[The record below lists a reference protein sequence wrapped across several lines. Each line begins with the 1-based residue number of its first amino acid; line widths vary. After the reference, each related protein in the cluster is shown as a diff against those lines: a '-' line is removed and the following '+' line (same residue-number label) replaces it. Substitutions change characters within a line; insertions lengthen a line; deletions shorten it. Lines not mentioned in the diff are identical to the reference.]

1 MKRSSIIALWIEEKL
16 YLLLDFNPTLHPFV
30 FLVDDV
36 LCSFRRSALREE
48 RGIAVQFAN
57 GLRIGAFF
65 ALAAGQ

>member
-1 MKRSSIIALWIEEKL
+1 MKRSSIIALWIEERL

-48 RGIAVQFAN
+48 RGIAV
-57 GLRIGAFF
+57 
-65 ALAAGQ
+65 